1 MRLILASTSRI
12 RSELLTGAG
21 LMFETLRPEVDEN
34 ALKVS
39 ARGLAPGELAQS
51 LAASKAVSVANRR
64 PEAMVIGADQVLNL
78 EGRIFDKPGSREEAR
93 DHLLRLRGRSHMLE
107 TAICCAKRGDT
118 LWQHLGRA
126 KLTMRS
132 FSDEFLDRY
141 LDRIGPEALT
151 SVGAYKLEGLGA
163 QLFEAI
169 DGDYF
174 TILGLP
180 LLPLLDFLRRQGAL
194 AA

>member
-1 MRLILASTSRI
+1 MKLVLASASRT
-12 RSELLTGAG
+12 RAELLTRAG
-21 LMFETLRPEVDEN
+21 LVFEALRPEVDEN
-34 ALKVS
+34 ALKSS
-39 ARGLAPGELAQS
+39 AKGLVPGDLAQS
-51 LAASKAVSVANRR
+51 LAASKAVSIAYRL
-64 PEAMVIGADQVLNL
+64 PEAMVIGADQVLNF
-78 EGRIFDKPGSREEAR
+78 EGRAFDKPASRDEAR
-93 DHLLRLRGRSHMLE
+93 KNLLQLRGRSHVLE
-107 TAICCAKRGDT
+107 TAICCARAGHT
-118 LWQHLGRA
+118 VWQHLGRA

-132 FSDEFLDRY
+132 FSEAFLEGY
-141 LDRIGPEALT
+141 LDRMGPEVLT

-169 DGDYF
+169 EGDYF

>member
-1 MRLILASTSRI
+1 MKLVLASTSRI

-21 LMFETLRPEVDEN
+21 LVFEALRPDVDEN
-34 ALKVS
+34 ALKNS
-39 ARGLAPGELAQS
+39 AKGLTPGDLAQS
-51 LAASKAVSVANRR
+51 LAVSKAISIANRR
-64 PEAMVIGADQVLNL
+64 PDAVVIGADQVLNL
-78 EGRIFDKPGSREEAR
+78 GGRAFDKPQSREEAR
-93 DHLLRLRGRSHMLE
+93 EHLLQLRGRSHVLE
-107 TAICCAKRGDT
+107 TAICGIRGGDT

-126 KLTMRS
+126 TLTMRS
-132 FSDEFLDRY
+132 FSDSFLDDY
-141 LDRIGPEALT
+141 LERMGPDVLT

-169 DGDYF
+169 EGDYF

>member
-1 MRLILASTSRI
+1 MKLVLASTSRI
-12 RSELLTGAG
+12 RAELLTRAG
-21 LMFETLRPEVDEN
+21 LVFDALRPEIDEN
-34 ALKVS
+34 ALKAS
-39 ARGLAPGELAQS
+39 AKLLAPADLARS

-78 EGRIFDKPGSREEAR
+78 EGKAFDKPGSRDEAR
-93 DHLLRLRGRSHMLE
+93 AHLLHLRGRCHALE
-107 TAICCAKRGDT
+107 TAVCCVRGGDT

-126 KLTMRS
+126 RLTMRN
-132 FSDEFLDRY
+132 FSEAFLDDY
-141 LDRIGPEALT
+141 LERMGPEVMT

-180 LLPLLDFLRRQGAL
+180 LLPLLGFLRRQGAL

>member
-1 MRLILASTSRI
+1 MKLVLASTSRI
-12 RSELLTGAG
+12 RAELLTRAG
-21 LMFETLRPEVDEN
+21 LVFEALRPEVDEN
-34 ALKVS
+34 ALKAS
-39 ARGLAPGELAQS
+39 ATGFAPGDLAQL
-51 LAASKAVSVANRR
+51 LAVSKATSVANRR
-64 PEAMVIGADQVLNL
+64 PGVIVIGADQVLNL
-78 EGRIFDKPGSREEAR
+78 EGRAFDKPGSREEAR
-93 DHLLRLRGRSHMLE
+93 DHLLHLRGRSHVLE
-107 TAICCAKRGDT
+107 TAVCCVRGGDI

-126 KLTMRS
+126 RLTMRD
-132 FSDEFLDRY
+132 FSEAFLDDY
-141 LDRIGPEALT
+141 LERMGPEVLT

-180 LLPLLDFLRRQGAL
+180 LLPLFDFLRREGAL